1 MNKYLMTVAKHW
13 KLLTAFNILLLLA
26 TVYIFVSAQRTWT
39 AKSKLILPKSTSDLN
54 ADLGTLGNVSS
65 GEGVVFSQQL
75 NSLKILSS
83 IITSKDAL
91 REVWE
96 EDPQKELYSLG
107 SYAGLFTVSPQ
118 NESTIIEIETDGS
131 SPEIAEQRAESLVST
146 FQNRLKQLRAGE
158 ASQRGEFLREELKKA
173 KQDLQDAETALN
185 DYKGSVNL
193 VNNDLQTQETLS
205 AIKTL
210 STEKSQVM
218 AQVKASEA
226 KVQELS
232 TRLGMSPEQ
241 GLQTMRLGEN
251 SEYVSLRQELSA
263 IETRLTKARAQFLDN
278 SPQVEYLLGEKEK
291 LSDRLQDYGGQSLPI
306 QTNTDRTASGDSSYL
321 IQELILADSEAEE
334 LMQRVNQLQQEI
346 DLLDRELK
354 LLPGKES
361 NSLALQRDYET
372 AKGVYNGLMAQLQQS
387 KFNGFSTYPNVQVL
401 DAADVDPNPTKPKKK
416 LIALGSLL
424 AALFG
429 NAAIVLFLDQRQ
441 SLLDIK
447 EIRNLDFPILANIP
461 ELKNPQVEIRQDE
474 RIMVEFQRLASA
486 VSLMKLKQNRLMV
499 TSTTEG
505 EGKSTILLGL
515 AYALV
520 DLGFKVLIVDG
531 DYRKASLSQRLGYS
545 QQQELPLVNSKPV
558 SLEKKLDFIPTIPQT
573 ENIIEFIARGTFN
586 RQLDEIQSEIDY
598 DYVLIDTPP
607 VSLTSEAAMMAKV
620 VTNLLYIVKPG
631 LTDAN
636 EFYHSVEQI
645 ANHQGRIVGL
655 AVNGS
660 NDKGKSYLRYPK
672 QVYLSE
678 SLEQ

>member
-1 MNKYLMTVAKHW
+1 MNKYLITAVKHW
-13 KLLTAFNILLLLA
+13 KILTAFNILLILLTA
-26 TVYIFVSAQRTWT
+26 YIFITAQRTWT

-54 ADLGTLGNVSS
+54 ADLGSLGNISS
-65 GEGVVFSQQL
+65 GEGAVFSQQL

-91 REVWE
+91 KEVWE
-96 EDPQKELYSLG
+96 QDPQKDLYSLR
-107 SYAGLFTVSPQ
+107 SYAGLFTVTPQ

-131 SPEIAEQRAESLVST
+131 SPEIAKQRAENLVSS

-158 ASQRGEFLREELKKA
+158 ASQRVEFVNEELEKA
-173 KQDLQDAETALN
+173 ERDLENAEVALN
-185 DYKGSVNL
+185 EYKGSANL
-193 VNNDLQTQETLS
+193 IDNDLQTQETLS
-205 AIKTL
+205 AIKSL

-218 AQVKASEA
+218 AQAKASEA
-226 KVQELS
+226 KVRELS
-232 TRLGMSPEQ
+232 ARLNMSPEQ
-241 GLQTMRLGEN
+241 GLQALRLGED
-251 SEYVSLRQELSA
+251 SEYVSLRQELST
-263 IETRLTKARAQFLDN
+263 IETRLTTARAQFLDN

-291 LSDRLQDYGGQSLPI
+291 LRDRLQEYSGQSLPI
-306 QTNTDRTASGDSSYL
+306 QTNTERTASGDSSNL

-334 LMQRVNQLQQEI
+334 SMQRVNQLQQEI

-354 LLPGKES
+354 LLPDREKKFF
-361 NSLALQRDYET
+361 ALQRDYET

-387 KFNGFSTYPNVQVL
+387 KFDGFSTYPNVQVL
-401 DAADVDPNPTKPKKK
+401 DTANVDLNPTKPKKR

-461 ELKNPQVEIRQDE
+461 ELKNPLVDIRHDE
-474 RIMVEFQRLASA
+474 RVIVEFQRLASA
-486 VSLMKLKQNRLMV
+486 VSLMSLKKNRLMV

-520 DLGFKVLIVDG
+520 DLGFKVLVVDA
-531 DYRKASLSQRLGYS
+531 DYRKATLSQRLGYS
-545 QQQELPLVNSKPV
+545 RQQELPLINTRPV
-558 SLEKKLDFIPTIPQT
+558 SLEKRLSFLPTIPQT
-573 ENIIEFIARGTFN
+573 NNIVEFIARGTFD
-586 RQLDEIQSEIDY
+586 RQLDEIQRQENY

-620 VTNLLYIVKPG
+620 VTSLVYIVKPG
-631 LTDAN
+631 LTDAE
-636 EFYHSVEQI
+636 EFYRSVEQI

-655 AVNGS
+655 TVNGI
-660 NDKGKSYLRYPK
+660 NDKGKSYLRYPRK
-672 QVYLSE
+672 IYLSE
-678 SLEQ
+678 SLE